1 MRVLVEALEGI
12 NLAEEGVDG
21 GDDPAVFGLED
32 LRQIALAA
40 EDRRLPAIC
49 SFPPSLAFLGLVMLK
64 LHVNSVIGSSILEA
78 VDCVVVQS
86 GVGIG
91 EQQTGRGS
99 AGIGGR
105 CALAVAI
112 QNNQLVRG
120 LGNLHVVLQDVAHGN
135 SGGVAVDRRVH
146 VELAPSAMAPLV
158 ARAAE
163 CVSGTGDADA
173 HLGGEQNTGGHN
185 GLVGDERLGEEVAS
199 RNRGIVALDVL
210 AILDKARGQRV
221 VEDLSSFAALD
232 VLDGFPASGKTS
244 KQAKL
249 IGAVQD
255 VDVPAGAGVAF
266 LGGVEVQ
273 GGEHQ
278 LQPLHAGQ
286 SALGSVGGLGH
297 AVSQTSDAAVVDEG
311 QGPGVVAVNE
321 RVLCVGVQGG
331 DSILTLDLA
340 VGSRVVDDRHDLGCL
355 STGEVAIR
363 LEVVRLTILET
374 IKNVEVGQNVN
385 CFGVIAVSLDIRV
398 VLCAGDG
405 DGAHDHDNGQNQR
418 ENLFQILH
426 LDFLLF
432 KFYTSE
438 QSPLCNLYLHLTAPP
453 PFRQAFRGVC
463 NLTVTLRVT

>member
-32 LRQIALAA
+32 LRQVALTAKQLA
-40 EDRRLPAIC
+40 DPTITQRIC
-49 SFPPSLAFLGLVMLK
+49 RCLALLFRVVLQFNILA
-64 LHVNSVIGSSILEA
+64 VIIDILEA
-78 VDCVVVQS
+78 VNSKVVQ
-86 GVGIG
+86 
-91 EQQTGRGS
+91 GS
-99 AGIGGR
+99 AAGGAADLGADLR
-105 CALAVAI
+105 SAGAGGSALDPAV
-112 QNNQLVRG
+112 QNDRLG
-120 LGNLHVVLQDVAHGN
+120 GGFGNLHVVLQDVAHGN
-135 SGGVAVDRRVH
+135 SSGVAVDRLVH
-146 VELAPSAMAPLV
+146 VELAPTGVAVAPSV
-158 ARAAE
+158 ARTAE
-163 CVSGTGDADA
+163 GVSGTGDADA
-173 HLGGEQNTGGHN
+173 HLLSKHEAGSFDR
-185 GLVGDERLGEEVAS
+185 LVGNERLVKHELAVLDQLAVFDEVA
-199 RNRGIVALDVL
+199 
-210 AILDKARGQRV
+210 GQRV
-221 VEDLSSFAALD
+221 VQDLSSFAALD
-232 VLDGFPASGKTS
+232 VVDGLPASGETS
-244 KQAKL
+244 KQADFV
-249 IGAVQD
+249 GAVQD

-297 AVSQTSDAAVVDEG
+297 AVSQTGDAAVVDEG
-311 QGPGVVAVNE
+311 QSPGVVAVNE
-321 RVLCVGVQGG
+321 RVLCVAVQAG

>member
-1 MRVLVEALEGI
+1 MAVLVVLVELGD
-12 NLAEEGVDG
+12 LAEEGVDG

-99 AGIGGR
+99 AGGSGIN
-105 CALAVAI
+105 ALAVAV
-112 QNNQLVRG
+112 QNNRLG
-120 LGNLHVVLQDVAHGN
+120 GGFGNLHVVLQDVAHGN

-146 VELAPSAMAPLV
+146 VELAPSAIAPLV
-158 ARAAE
+158 ARTA
-163 CVSGTGDADA
+163 
-173 HLGGEQNTGGHN
+173 
-185 GLVGDERLGEEVAS
+185 DERLGEEVAS

-232 VLDGFPASGKTS
+232 VLDGFPASGETS

-249 IGAVQD
+249 VGAVQD

-311 QGPGVVAVNE
+311 QRPGVVAVNE
-321 RVLCVGVQGG
+321 RVLCVAVQAG

-363 LEVVRLTILET
+363 PMIMTTARTSARTFFRFFIWISSCLNFTHRSKAPCVICICILPHRPRFV
-374 IKNVEVGQNVN
+374 KH
-385 CFGVIAVSLDIRV
+385 FGGFVI
-398 VLCAGDG
+398 
-405 DGAHDHDNGQNQR
+405 
-418 ENLFQILH
+418 
-426 LDFLLF
+426 
-432 KFYTSE
+432 
-438 QSPLCNLYLHLTAPP
+438 
-453 PFRQAFRGVC
+453 
-463 NLTVTLRVT
+463 